1 MEASSFQQKMI
12 KFILPFIF
20 SAILLTGCSSGSKPS
35 EKNTTDSLPKER
47 PARIYTT
54 PQTVQ
59 AQQAGPGKL
68 IFEENCLACH
78 QAAGE
83 GVPGMIPPLNRN
95 EFTTNKE
102 KLIST
107 VLHGVEGPIT
117 VNGTEYNNIMPAQD
131 YMSDEDIAEVLT
143 YILKTFV
150 HSDDQITTEEVAA
163 ISNEK

>member
-1 MEASSFQQKMI
+1 MEACFFLQKKI

-20 SAILLTGCSSGSKPS
+20 PAMLLTGCSSGSKPS
-35 EKNTTDSLPKER
+35 EKETTDSLPKER

-54 PQTVQ
+54 PQN
-59 AQQAGPGKL
+59 APKQQAGPGKL

-78 QAAGE
+78 QAGGE

-95 EFTTNKE
+95 EFTSAKE

-131 YMSDEDIAEVLT
+131 YMSDEDIAAVLT

-150 HSDDQITTEEVAA
+150 HSDVQITPEEVATMR
-163 ISNEK
+163 NEK